1 MLRLVGVLLLMA
13 GSIGLGWSIKE
24 KWKASLEV
32 LYQMRQIFE
41 MLQNEIAYSRASL
54 PEACGR
60 IGGRVEEPYRG
71 AFISIRHEMLA
82 NRGLPFFTIWKEEME
97 ECMKK
102 LPVAGTDRK
111 VFLDFGSCIGYLDG
125 EMQAEAVEQHIH
137 KLNISIEKMEKDMWN
152 KYKVIMS
159 LSIMGGLML
168 AIMLL

>member
-1 MLRLVGVLLLMA
+1 
-13 GSIGLGWSIKE
+13 
-24 KWKASLEV
+24 
-32 LYQMRQIFE
+32 
-41 MLQNEIAYSRASL
+41 
-54 PEACGR
+54 
-60 IGGRVEEPYRG
+60 
-71 AFISIRHEMLA
+71 
-82 NRGLPFFTIWKEEME
+82 ME

-125 EMQAEAVEQHIH
+125 EMQAEAVEQYIH